1 MSSLTDKIYTFEID
15 KLDYLFAEN
24 AIDDKD
30 KYAYDKLKLWTFKAE
45 KFTINF
51 LAFNENSDKGYSN
64 DVIIQFGESEL
75 LESLLQAKG
84 VERET
89 FTVES
94 WKRTKG
100 FLKYVL
106 VQLNDGV
113 KLRIGGGRGGPVLY
127 DERENK
133 NQIEISSYDEAF
145 DDSPFLKFQ
154 KKPVLSGEVE
164 LSETQAVEEFKDKFK
179 GNRRA
184 AMGWGVLGCLGSS
197 VLWLIGTLI
206 VVAIVIYVVAK
217 IMG

>member
-75 LESLLQAKG
+75 LESLLEAKG

-145 DDSPFLKFQ
+145 DDNPFLKFQ
-154 KKPVLSGEVE
+154 KNPVLSGEVE